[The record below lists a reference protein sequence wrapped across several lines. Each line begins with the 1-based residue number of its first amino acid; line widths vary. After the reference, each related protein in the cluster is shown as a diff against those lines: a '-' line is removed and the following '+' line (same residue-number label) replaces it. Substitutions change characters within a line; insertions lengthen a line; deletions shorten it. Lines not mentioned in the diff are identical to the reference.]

1 MPTFCTPAKPQIF
14 FHVKDMTSERCA
26 KAVRVAL
33 MELDDRATVRID
45 LAMRR
50 VEIDPTSAEPAAFRE
65 AIGNVGYTTIRQWPS
80 DLAYL

>member
-45 LAMRR
+45 LGA
-50 VEIDPTSAEPAAFRE
+50 VFSGLP
-65 AIGNVGYTTIRQWPS
+65 
-80 DLAYL
+80 